1 MCLLLFQYNILS
13 TLFLKDRPRS
23 GIRLEFEFHKC
34 NWRKPDTKCRV
45 PKKAGTRL
53 RQYLWLPLAPF
64 IPSLNCSNPDASLPY
79 SQLSFPNKPDILA
92 MGLHGLQL
100 LSWSLHSSLPH
111 PSSHDGGGCF
121 SLDPLATISL
131 LFTRKPF
138 SSTIPSNGH
147 VLIFIHQMQRAFNS
161 LRS

>member
-92 MGLHGLQL
+92 MGLHGPQL
-100 LSWSLHSSLPH
+100 LSPTPPLMM
-111 PSSHDGGGCF
+111 GGGCF